1 MKLLDEFIKLYID
14 KNRANSLIEKFYQ
27 YEKILLDWNK
37 KINLI
42 SRKQTGIEKIILDSI
57 FFLSDFKFNG
67 DEKIIDIGTGGG
79 FPGIPLKIIF
89 PELKITLLDSINKKI
104 KALDDIVRRL
114 ELYEIETVCGRAEI
128 VSRDSKY
135 RLKYDIV
142 ISKAVADLINL
153 YKWGKDFMKI
163 NGKMIC
169 IKGGNIDEE
178 LKTFNKKYSIKNM
191 EIKSYS
197 LSSLLP
203 DYKSFLDKNYFG
215 VPEAEDLKHIIIFH
229 NYEN

>member
-1 MKLLDEFIKLYID
+1 M
-14 KNRANSLIEKFYQ
+14 
-27 YEKILLDWNK
+27 
-37 KINLI
+37 
-42 SRKQTGIEKIILDSI
+42 T
-57 FFLSDFKFNG
+57 
-67 DEKIIDIGTGGG
+67 
-79 FPGIPLKIIF
+79 
-89 PELKITLLDSINKKI
+89 
-104 KALDDIVRRL
+104 
-114 ELYEIETVCGRAEI
+114 
-128 VSRDSKY
+128 
-135 RLKYDIV
+135 
-142 ISKAVADLINL
+142 DLINL

-178 LKTFNKKYSIKNM
+178 LKTFKKKYSIKNM

-215 VPEAEDLKHIIIFH
+215 ACKSEDLKHTIIFH

>member
-104 KALDDIVRRL
+104 KALEDIVRRL

-128 VSRDSKY
+128 ISKDSKF

-142 ISKAVADLINL
+142 ISKAV
-153 YKWGKDFMKI
+153 
-163 NGKMIC
+163 
-169 IKGGNIDEE
+169 
-178 LKTFNKKYSIKNM
+178 
-191 EIKSYS
+191 
-197 LSSLLP
+197 
-203 DYKSFLDKNYFG
+203 
-215 VPEAEDLKHIIIFH
+215 
-229 NYEN
+229 